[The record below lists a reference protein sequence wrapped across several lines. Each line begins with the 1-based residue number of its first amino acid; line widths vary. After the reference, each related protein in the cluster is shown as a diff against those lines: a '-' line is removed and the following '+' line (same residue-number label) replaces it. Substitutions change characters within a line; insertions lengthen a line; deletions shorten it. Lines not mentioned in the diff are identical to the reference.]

1 MERFLPSHPTMRNFS
16 RWRRWRSVPINDA
29 FMLPKRVRTMEQMAD
44 LLQAEQTELTQMQRT
59 IAALEQQLNI
69 STSTFLL
76 PRHESLFEL
85 PVNTT
90 ESLEARRAKVLA
102 KLNTRGTTTVEAIR
116 EMVSIVTGCDGAV
129 VEHFSQYAFTVIVY
143 MLFEGVFPD
152 LSELI
157 RQIDEIKPAHLT
169 FDIVGAFRPIGIE
182 NKVEVSLYRLKIRSR
197 FANTRGQRVVRFDGE
212 ADFDG
217 SILFNQSFSGITF
230 PAMSIRTGFPI
241 REKINGTLTMDSW
254 YAFDGTASFDG
265 SRKFNAQ
272 IVQEE
277 F

>member
-1 MERFLPSHPTMRNFS
+1 M
-16 RWRRWRSVPINDA
+16 
-29 FMLPKRVRTMEQMAD
+29 
-44 LLQAEQTELTQMQRT
+44 
-59 IAALEQQLNI
+59 
-69 STSTFLL
+69 
-76 PRHESLFEL
+76 
-85 PVNTT
+85 
-90 ESLEARRAKVLA
+90 LA

-254 YAFDGTASFDG
+254 YASVSYTHLDVYKRQTHGTIRCWRAGRRALTCVARS
-265 SRKFNAQ
+265 SPSLSL
-272 IVQEE
+272 IHI
-277 F
+277 

>member
-1 MERFLPSHPTMRNFS
+1 MA
-16 RWRRWRSVPINDA
+16 INDA
-29 FMLPKRVRTMEQMAD
+29 FMLPKQVRTMAQMAD
-44 LLQAEQTELTQMQRT
+44 LLQAEQTELTQTQRT
-59 IAALEQQLNI
+59 IAAIENQLII

-76 PRHESLFEL
+76 HRHERLFEL

-90 ESLEARRAKVLA
+90 ESLEARRAKGLA

>member
-1 MERFLPSHPTMRNFS
+1 M
-16 RWRRWRSVPINDA
+16 PINDA

-254 YAFDGTASFDG
+254 YAFDGTSSFDG